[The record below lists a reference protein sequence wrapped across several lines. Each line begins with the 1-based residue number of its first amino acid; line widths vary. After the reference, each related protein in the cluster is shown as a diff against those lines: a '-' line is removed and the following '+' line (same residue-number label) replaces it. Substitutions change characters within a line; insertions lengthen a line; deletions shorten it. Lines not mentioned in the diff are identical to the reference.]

1 MNAYVPGRC
10 ACRLPGESTGG
21 GWVAWE
27 RGRPQ
32 EEVALASTL
41 YVTIEVSGRGREKAV
56 GAERAAWA
64 GTSRRAQ

>member
-1 MNAYVPGRC
+1 MQAARREHRGW
-10 ACRLPGESTGG
+10 LGSLGTGQ
-21 GWVAWE
+21 
-27 RGRPQ
+27 PQ
-32 EEVALASTL
+32 EEAALASTL